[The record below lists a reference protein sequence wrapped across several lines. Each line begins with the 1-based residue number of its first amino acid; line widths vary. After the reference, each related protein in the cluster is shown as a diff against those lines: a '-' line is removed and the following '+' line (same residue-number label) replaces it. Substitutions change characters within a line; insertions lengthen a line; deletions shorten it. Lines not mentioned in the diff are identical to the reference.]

1 MSKMRIAQVAPLY
14 ESVPP
19 KLYGGTER
27 VVSWLT
33 EELVRLGHDVTLFAS
48 GDSKTE
54 ANLIAACERA
64 LWRDLACRETLP
76 QHIRLME
83 LVFLSSSDFDVIH
96 FHTDYLQ
103 FPLLRYC
110 STPALTTLHGCLRPH
125 DVGPLFQGSAALLV
139 SVSDNQRR
147 PMPHA
152 RWLATVHHG
161 LPRDLHTFR
170 SGAGGQ
176 LAFVGRIA
184 PEKRVDRAIEIARR
198 SGCKLR
204 IAAKV
209 YNEDRE
215 YYRDRIKPLI
225 TASSSFVE
233 FLGEVGGS
241 DKDQL
246 LGEAAALLFPID
258 WPEPLGLAMIEALAC
273 GTPVIAWR
281 NGSVPEIIQDGK
293 TGFIV
298 DTIPEAVQ
306 AVGKLNCIDRL
317 TCRKAFEDRFDS
329 NRMTRDYLRVY
340 DRLIRER
347 RASLGEAG
355 SDARCTTV
363 TRLSAEQTSES
374 VSDGRERAP
383 WPSLSPAGRPTNQTE
398 REAVASR
405 RRY

>member
-1 MSKMRIAQVAPLY
+1 MSKLRIAQVAPLY

-54 ANLIAACERA
+54 ARLVPACDRA
-64 LWRDLACRETLP
+64 LWRDPACRETLP
-76 QHIRLME
+76 QHVRLME
-83 LVFLSSSDFDVIH
+83 LVFGRSSDFDVVH

-110 STPALTTLHGCLRPH
+110 STPALTTLHGCIRPH
-125 DVGPLFQGSAALLV
+125 DVGPLFQESAALLV
-139 SVSDNQRR
+139 SVSNNQRR

-161 LPRDLHTFR
+161 LPRGLHTFR
-170 SGAGGQ
+170 SGAGGY

-198 SGCKLR
+198 SGLKLR

-209 YNEDRE
+209 CDEDRE
-215 YYRDRIKPLI
+215 YHRDQIKPLI
-225 TASSSFVE
+225 DASRSFVE
-233 FLGEVGGS
+233 FLGEVCDS

-258 WPEPLGLAMIEALAC
+258 WPEPLGLVMIEALAC

-281 NGSVPEIIQDGK
+281 NGSIPEIIQDGK

-306 AVGKLNCIDRL
+306 AVRKLDFIDRL
-317 TCRKAFEDRFDS
+317 TCRRAFEDRFDS
-329 NRMTRDYLRVY
+329 TRMARDYVRIY
-340 DRLIRER
+340 DRLIHER
-347 RASLGEAG
+347 RVSLGEAG
-355 SDARCTTV
+355 SAVGYTPVTQLGADPTPEPISAR
-363 TRLSAEQTSES
+363 Q
-374 VSDGRERAP
+374 
-383 WPSLSPAGRPTNQTE
+383 
-398 REAVASR
+398 
-405 RRY
+405 

>member
-1 MSKMRIAQVAPLY
+1 MNKLRIAQVAPLY

-19 KLYGGTER
+19 TLYGGTER

-54 ANLIAACERA
+54 ANLVPACERA
-64 LWRDLACRETLP
+64 LWRDPACRETLP
-76 QHIRLME
+76 QHVRLME
-83 LVFLSSSDFDVIH
+83 LVFGRSSDFDVVH

-110 STPALTTLHGCLRPH
+110 STPALTTLHGSVRPH
-125 DVGPLFQGSAALLV
+125 DVGPLFHESAALLV
-139 SVSDNQRR
+139 SVSFSQRR

-170 SGAGGQ
+170 SRGGGR

-198 SGCKLR
+198 SGLKLS
-204 IAAKV
+204 IAAKI
-209 YNEDRE
+209 YDEDRE
-215 YYRDRIKPLI
+215 YYRDQIKPLI
-225 TASSSFVE
+225 DASASFVE
-233 FLGEVGGS
+233 FLGEVGDS
-241 DKDQL
+241 DKDRL

-258 WPEPLGLAMIEALAC
+258 WPEPFGLAMIEALAC

-281 NGSVPEIIQDGK
+281 NGSIPEIIEDGK

-298 DTIPEAVQ
+298 DTIAQ
-306 AVGKLNCIDRL
+306 AVLAVRKLDCIDRL

-329 NRMTRDYLRVY
+329 SQMARGYLRIY
-340 DRLIRER
+340 DRLVRER
-347 RASLGEAG
+347 RAPLGEAG
-355 SDARCTTV
+355 ADARCTLATE
-363 TRLSAEQTSES
+363 LS
-374 VSDGRERAP
+374 VDRAQK
-383 WPSLSPAGRPTNQTE
+383 LF
-398 REAVASR
+398 R
-405 RRY
+405 RRTSGADYCETD